1 MTQLI
6 SVGVGQCGVQMAS
19 SFIDYY
25 MSEASSYVSSEAC
38 GRFFFETKE
47 KKYVARC
54 VLIDTEKKAVTDI
67 LQDRTGSSNWKYD
80 RQSIWAQGC
89 GSGNNWAYGYEQNG
103 FAAKNEV
110 MDRMRHQAEKCD
122 RFGGFVMFQS
132 LAGGTGSGLGSR
144 ITEEVR
150 DSFGHRAHIMNNVVW
165 PYRAGEVL
173 VQSYNSVLSLATL
186 AKNSDAVVVT
196 YNDVLHEIC
205 ADVKGPEHV
214 SFRDMNTIIAQDL
227 SGMFLPSRAVC
238 SIPLLSQPLAHL
250 VPLPSRRLLSLF
262 SLPIVSDVAK
272 GFSTFN
278 WDTLVGNCL
287 AMTATGNFVGKNV
300 PTMRRV
306 VDPRGSLMLKS
317 DALWMVLRGT
327 DIAEGKLRVE
337 QNELLKCKHFFPSDN
352 SDPLLVST
360 NTRQFNKQEKSINIM
375 ANSQCIVK
383 PLEEL
388 LDKCH
393 NMLESGA
400 YLHQY
405 LSAGVDQNWVNE
417 DRLFLEQ
424 VLSEYKNM

>member
-25 MSEASSYVSSEAC
+25 MTEASTHISADAC
-38 GRFFFETKE
+38 SRFFFETKE
-47 KKYVARC
+47 KKYVSRC
-54 VLIDTEKKAVTDI
+54 VLIDTENKAVSE
-67 LQDRTGSSNWKYD
+67 LVKERTGSSNWKYD

-110 MDRMRHQAEKCD
+110 MDRMQHQAEKCD

-144 ITEEVR
+144 ITECVR
-150 DSFGHRAHIMNNVVW
+150 DAFGHNAHIMNNVVW
-165 PYRAGEVL
+165 PYKAGEVQ
-173 VQSYNSVLSLATL
+173 VQSYNSVLSLSTL
-186 AKNSDAVVVT
+186 LKNSDAVVVT

-205 ADVKGPEHV
+205 SDVKGAENV
-214 SFRDMNTIIAQDL
+214 SFADMNTIIAQDL
-227 SGMFLPSRAVC
+227 TGMFLPSKSIC
-238 SIPLLSQPLAHL
+238 SVPLLSQPLSHL
-250 VPLPSRRLLSLF
+250 VPIQSRRLLSLF
-262 SLPIVSDVAK
+262 SLPIVSDVAR
-272 GFSTFN
+272 GFSIFN

-287 AMTATGNFVGKNV
+287 AMTATGNFAGKNV

-306 VDPRGSLMLKS
+306 TDPRGSLMLKS
-317 DALWMVLRGT
+317 DAVWIVLRGNELA
-327 DIAEGKLRVE
+327 DGKAKVD
-337 QNELLKCKHFFPSDN
+337 QCELLKCGRFFPSDN
-352 SDPLLVST
+352 DDPVLLST
-360 NTRQFNKQEKSINIM
+360 NTRQFNKQEKSINIL
-375 ANSQCIVK
+375 ANSQCVIN
-383 PLEEL
+383 PLNEL

-393 NMLESGA
+393 NMLESAA

-405 LSAGVDQNWVNE
+405 LKAGVDADWINE

-424 VLSEYKNM
+424 VLHEYQQM